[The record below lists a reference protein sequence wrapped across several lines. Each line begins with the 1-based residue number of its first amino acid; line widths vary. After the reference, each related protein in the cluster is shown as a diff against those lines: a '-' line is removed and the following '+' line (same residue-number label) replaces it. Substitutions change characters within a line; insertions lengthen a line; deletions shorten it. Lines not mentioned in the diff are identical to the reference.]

1 MSLTRKEFIKRVS
14 LAGVALQLPWI
25 MSCTSDEEEDRIER
39 NLNFRQTIVDI
50 LFPLT
55 HDGPGAL
62 EFYADTYIKW
72 YTEEEHTDEYWARVL
87 TRGYENFE
95 KEISDEES
103 FMKLSRNDQE
113 LKIAEAYETSWGK
126 EWLSKH
132 ITLIF
137 EAMLCHPS
145 YNVNPDEIG
154 WDYLEVQP
162 GYPAPTPELMYPK
175 ILETIR
181 EN

>member
-1 MSLTRKEFIKRVS
+1 MALTRKEFIKRVS

-25 MSCTSDEEEDRIER
+25 MSCTSDEEKDRIER
-39 NLNFRQTIVDI
+39 KLNFRQTIVDI

-55 HDGPGAL
+55 DDGPGAV
-62 EFYADTYIKW
+62 EFYADSYITW
-72 YTEEEHTDEYWARVL
+72 YINEPNTDEYWGRVL
-87 TRGYENFE
+87 KNGYHKFIS
-95 KEISDEES
+95 EISDEDS
-103 FMKLSRNDQE
+103 FMKLSRVDQE
-113 LKIAEAYETSWGK
+113 EKINEVYGASWGK

-137 EAMLCHPS
+137 EAMLCHPI
-145 YNVNPDEIG
+145 YNINPDKIG
-154 WDYLEVQP
+154 WEYLEVQP
-162 GYPAPTPELMYPK
+162 GHPDPIPELMYPK